1 MKHMYRPGRDKL
13 EPNRALRGL
22 CQLWKR
28 SRLPAPPSS
37 PLGIQCSTHPSQ
49 APSQC
54 PRTGLTGFSAQ
65 DRAASPLTHPSV
77 CASAPA
83 LHWHSSPRTFGG
95 LAAAVG
101 SVSWPS
107 RPLGSMWEG
116 GGRGAR
122 LRGLQTSS
130 GISCDLSLTLSLAAP
145 FFPKQSPVSSHT
157 SPANQRGILF
167 LLYSS
172 QTKTL
177 F

>member
-1 MKHMYRPGRDKL
+1 MLRSGDQAGAGAGRHVASCSQK
-13 EPNRALRGL
+13 EAVGL
-22 CQLWKR
+22 PC
-28 SRLPAPPSS
+28 PAVVT
-37 PLGIQCSTHPSQ
+37 GMQVQSQ

-107 RPLGSMWEG
+107 RPLGSMWEA